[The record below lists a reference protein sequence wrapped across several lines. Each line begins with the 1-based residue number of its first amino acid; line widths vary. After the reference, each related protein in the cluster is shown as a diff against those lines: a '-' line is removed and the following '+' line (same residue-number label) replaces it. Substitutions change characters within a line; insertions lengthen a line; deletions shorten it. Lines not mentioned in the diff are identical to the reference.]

1 MPNTNNISKY
11 QIHNPYKRKRNYLS
25 FLNTANKI
33 ESVNG
38 NNNNTQS
45 NNKNINN
52 FNNNNIRI
60 EKNNLLDVDTLAN
73 ELLKTK
79 SEDELKKVLLPQLL
93 LLDHKKRKDKT
104 IEEMKQV
111 IDMLDI
117 DKNDLIKC
125 QKGVVRALNK
135 KINSNNQLNITVRGL
150 EDEINKIN
158 GNINYYQSLGDSYK
172 SAMNEL
178 SQIY

>member
-1 MPNTNNISKY
+1 M
-11 QIHNPYKRKRNYLS
+11 
-25 FLNTANKI
+25 
-33 ESVNG
+33 
-38 NNNNTQS
+38 
-45 NNKNINN
+45 
-52 FNNNNIRI
+52 I

-135 KINSNNQLNITVRGL
+135 KINSYNQLNITVRGL

>member
-1 MPNTNNISKY
+1 M
-11 QIHNPYKRKRNYLS
+11 
-25 FLNTANKI
+25 
-33 ESVNG
+33 
-38 NNNNTQS
+38 
-45 NNKNINN
+45 
-52 FNNNNIRI
+52 I

-79 SEDELKKVLLPQLL
+79 SEEELKKVLLPQLL

>member
-1 MPNTNNISKY
+1 
-11 QIHNPYKRKRNYLS
+11 
-25 FLNTANKI
+25 
-33 ESVNG
+33 
-38 NNNNTQS
+38 
-45 NNKNINN
+45 
-52 FNNNNIRI
+52 
-60 EKNNLLDVDTLAN
+60 
-73 ELLKTK
+73 
-79 SEDELKKVLLPQLL
+79 
-93 LLDHKKRKDKT
+93 
-104 IEEMKQV
+104 MKQV

-135 KINSNNQLNITVRGL
+135 KINSNNQLNITVRRL
-150 EDEINKIN
+150 EDEIHKIN

>member
-1 MPNTNNISKY
+1 M
-11 QIHNPYKRKRNYLS
+11 
-25 FLNTANKI
+25 
-33 ESVNG
+33 
-38 NNNNTQS
+38 
-45 NNKNINN
+45 
-52 FNNNNIRI
+52 
-60 EKNNLLDVDTLAN
+60 
-73 ELLKTK
+73 
-79 SEDELKKVLLPQLL
+79 PQLL

-178 SQIY
+178 SQIYWIFFIYIYLN

>member
-1 MPNTNNISKY
+1 M
-11 QIHNPYKRKRNYLS
+11 
-25 FLNTANKI
+25 
-33 ESVNG
+33 
-38 NNNNTQS
+38 
-45 NNKNINN
+45 
-52 FNNNNIRI
+52 I
-60 EKNNLLDVDTLAN
+60 EKNNLLDVDTLVN

-111 IDMLDI
+111 IDMLDR

>member
-33 ESVNG
+33 ELVNG
-38 NNNNTQS
+38 
-45 NNKNINN
+45 
-52 FNNNNIRI
+52 NNNNIRI

-111 IDMLDI
+111 IDMLDR

>member
-1 MPNTNNISKY
+1 M
-11 QIHNPYKRKRNYLS
+11 
-25 FLNTANKI
+25 
-33 ESVNG
+33 
-38 NNNNTQS
+38 
-45 NNKNINN
+45 
-52 FNNNNIRI
+52 I

-172 SAMNEL
+172 SAMSEL

>member
-1 MPNTNNISKY
+1 M
-11 QIHNPYKRKRNYLS
+11 
-25 FLNTANKI
+25 
-33 ESVNG
+33 
-38 NNNNTQS
+38 
-45 NNKNINN
+45 
-52 FNNNNIRI
+52 I

-93 LLDHKKRKDKT
+93 LLDYKKRKDKT

-111 IDMLDI
+111 IDMLDR

>member
-1 MPNTNNISKY
+1 M
-11 QIHNPYKRKRNYLS
+11 
-25 FLNTANKI
+25 
-33 ESVNG
+33 
-38 NNNNTQS
+38 
-45 NNKNINN
+45 
-52 FNNNNIRI
+52 I

>member
-1 MPNTNNISKY
+1 M
-11 QIHNPYKRKRNYLS
+11 
-25 FLNTANKI
+25 
-33 ESVNG
+33 
-38 NNNNTQS
+38 
-45 NNKNINN
+45 
-52 FNNNNIRI
+52 

-111 IDMLDI
+111 IDMLDR

>member
-1 MPNTNNISKY
+1 M
-11 QIHNPYKRKRNYLS
+11 
-25 FLNTANKI
+25 
-33 ESVNG
+33 
-38 NNNNTQS
+38 
-45 NNKNINN
+45 
-52 FNNNNIRI
+52 I

-111 IDMLDI
+111 IDMLDR